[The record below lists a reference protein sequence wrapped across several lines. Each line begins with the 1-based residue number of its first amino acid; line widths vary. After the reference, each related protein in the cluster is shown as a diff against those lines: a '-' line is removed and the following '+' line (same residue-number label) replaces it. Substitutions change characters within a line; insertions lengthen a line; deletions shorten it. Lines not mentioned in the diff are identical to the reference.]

1 VVRPTVSPIQARV
14 LGAVLGVTGFA
25 FASVS
30 GFAAAHVAA
39 DTHIP
44 DGKIW
49 VTKDGSKDGPPAGD
63 TVRKFDCGD
72 IDVQTGKLNE
82 SSGHFDIVFDDHDGK
97 DRTIVDGAEWHFDK
111 DKHADQQVIFQID
124 GKELISKMEDKGFH
138 PQDDGWHM
146 DLNFNNGRVVE
157 FILEDNCESEHG
169 GGGGESNAPVPVQQ
183 QAPPP
188 PVVKGTTTQA
198 PKAAVVPQTGADA
211 PFLTGLLLMSA
222 GSGALGFAR
231 RLRRR
236 GR

>member
-1 VVRPTVSPIQARV
+1 MVRPTVSPIQARV

-63 TVRKFDCGD
+63 FVRKFDCGD

-82 SSGHFDIVFDDHDGK
+82 SSGHFDIVFDNHDGS
-97 DRTIVDGAEWHFDK
+97 DETISDGLEWNFDK
-111 DKHADQQVIFQID
+111 DKDADQQVIFTID

-138 PQDDGWHM
+138 AQDDGWHM
-146 DLNFNNGRVVE
+146 DLKFNNGREVE
-157 FILEDNCESEHG
+157 FILEDNCQSESTPP
-169 GGGGESNAPVPVQQ
+169 APVPVQQ

-188 PVVKGTTTQA
+188 PVVTGTTTQA

-231 RLRRR
+231 RLGRRR